1 MKADRD
7 PAPPV
12 RGVHSSDDTQAAEHL
27 RFIRDTMARAHAFTA
42 VPGWGMV
49 AMGVTAVAAT
59 LIAARQPTPD
69 GWLLVWILEAILA
82 VGIGIV
88 AFRRKVRR
96 GNMTL
101 RSGPGRKYLLSLLP
115 PMVAGALITLAFW
128 RSGDLTLLPGIWLLL
143 YGAGTM
149 TGGAFSVR
157 SVPMMGLAFMIVGVP
172 ALFWP
177 GAWGDI
183 GMALGFGGA
192 HIVFGAYIARHHGG

>member
-1 MKADRD
+1 
-7 PAPPV
+7 
-12 RGVHSSDDTQAAEHL
+12 
-27 RFIRDTMARAHAFTA
+27 
-42 VPGWGMV
+42 
-49 AMGVTAVAAT
+49 
-59 LIAARQPTPD
+59 
-69 GWLLVWILEAILA
+69 
-82 VGIGIV
+82 
-88 AFRRKVRR
+88 
-96 GNMTL
+96 
-101 RSGPGRKYLLSLLP
+101 
-115 PMVAGALITLAFW
+115 MVAGALITLAFW